1 MSKRPS
7 RAAIYARVSTDT
19 QTVENRMR
27 ALEQIAERR
36 GWEVAEVHTDAGIG
50 GTKGRARRPGPDRM
64 LKDAGRRNFDVT
76 LGNEKAEPRR
86 RGSAIF
92 FVPPA

>member
-1 MSKRPS
+1 
-7 RAAIYARVSTDT
+7 
-19 QTVENRMR
+19 
-27 ALEQIAERR
+27 
-36 GWEVAEVHTDAGIG
+36 
-50 GTKGRARRPGPDRM
+50 M